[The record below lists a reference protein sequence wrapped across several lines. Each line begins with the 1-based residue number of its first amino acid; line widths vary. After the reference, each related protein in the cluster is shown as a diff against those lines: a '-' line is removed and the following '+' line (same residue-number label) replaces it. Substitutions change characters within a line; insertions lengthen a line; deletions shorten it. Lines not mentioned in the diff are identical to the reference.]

1 MNISKATIDEAGYLS
16 ELSFRSKAYW
26 GYSEAF
32 MEACREDLTIL
43 PEDILA
49 SIIFVLEN
57 EKVIKGFVGLEIEDD
72 SCLLSNLFIDPN
84 EIGKGYGRQLWQ
96 HMLEVAKGLNAHSI
110 LIHSDPYAEDF
121 YLAMGARRIGEIEST
136 VFEGRKLPL
145 LEIPI

>member
-1 MNISKATIDEAGYLS
+1 MNIRKATIDEAGYLS

-32 MEACREDLTIL
+32 MEACRKDLTIL
-43 PEDILA
+43 PEDILS
-49 SIIFVLEN
+49 SIIFVLEDD
-57 EKVIKGFVGLEIEDD
+57 KVIKGFIGLEIEDG

-84 EIGKGYGRQLWQ
+84 EIGKGYGRRLWL
-96 HMLEVAKGLNAHSI
+96 HMLEVAKELNVHSI

>member
-1 MNISKATIDEAGYLS
+1 MNIRKATIDEAGYLS

-32 MEACREDLTIL
+32 MEACRKDSTIL
-43 PEDILA
+43 PEDILS
-49 SIIFVLEN
+49 SIIFVLED
-57 EKVIKGFVGLEIEDD
+57 EKVIKGFIGLEIEDD

-84 EIGKGYGRQLWQ
+84 EIGKGYGRRLWQ
-96 HMLEVAKGLNAHSI
+96 YMLEVAKELNAHSI